1 MFTVDPYKASA
12 TTRRLGYRETVTFM
26 NVPIDVSLILPAR
39 NEAANIANA
48 ISKAS
53 EVLSDY
59 NFEIIVVDDDSPDG
73 TADIV
78 RQIAARNFRVRCLHR
93 IGRRGLAS
101 ACIEGALA
109 ASGRVIA
116 IMDADLQHD
125 EGILPELVSSII
137 DSRADLA
144 IGTRYVEHGGMG
156 DLSEDRAAKSE
167 FATALASRF
176 LKADLTD
183 PMSGFFAVSAER
195 FRKAIPNMTGRGFK
209 ILLDFVFADKGEL
222 RIHEV
227 PFVFRSRQE
236 GESKLDSANAVQFL
250 MMLYDRAFGHII
262 PSRFVLFVAVG
273 TLGVLVHMAV
283 LFLIYQI
290 LGAGFLFGQAC
301 AVLVALTYNFFLN
314 NMLTFRDVRLKG
326 WAMIRGWLS
335 FALVCGLGAIANVGV
350 AAYLFQQTGI
360 MWSLS
365 ALAGILV
372 GSVWNF
378 VMSSR
383 FTWGRL

>member
-1 MFTVDPYKASA
+1 
-12 TTRRLGYRETVTFM
+12 M

-176 LKADLTD
+176 LKVDLTD

-262 PSRFVLFVAVG
+262 PSRFVLFIAVG

>member
-1 MFTVDPYKASA
+1 MSSSV
-12 TTRRLGYRETVTFM
+12 
-26 NVPIDVSLILPAR
+26 DVSLILPTR
-39 NEAANIANA
+39 NEAANIATA
-48 ISKAS
+48 ISSAS
-53 EVLSDY
+53 EVLSAY

-78 RQIAARNFRVRCLHR
+78 RQIAGENLRVRCVHR

-109 ASGRVIA
+109 AAGRVIA
-116 IMDADLQHD
+116 VMDADLQHD
-125 EGILPELVSSII
+125 EAILPELVASVLEG
-137 DSRADLA
+137 RADLA
-144 IGTRYVEHGGMG
+144 VGSRYVGQGSMG
-156 DLSEDRAAKSE
+156 DLSDDRAAKSE
-167 FATALASRF
+167 LATSLASRF
-176 LKADLTD
+176 LKIDLTD

-195 FRKAIPNMTGRGFK
+195 FRKAIPRMTGRGFK
-209 ILLDFVFADKGEL
+209 ILLDFVFADQGKL
-222 RIHEV
+222 RVHEV
-227 PFVFRSRQE
+227 PFVFRSRQD

-250 MMLYDRAFGHII
+250 MMLYDRALGHII
-262 PSRFVLFVAVG
+262 PSRFVLFAAVG
-273 TLGVLVHMAV
+273 ALGVLVHMGV
-283 LFLIYQI
+283 LFAVFRLM
-290 LGAGFLFGQAC
+290 GAGFMAGQIC